1 MSAAEI
7 IAILAAVTALFV
19 AIANGMKQRSDAI
32 LSTQRDK
39 LTAKRDEFTLLSTA
53 FDQLEERNQ
62 QLYTRVCDL
71 ESKLETERQKRR
83 ELEDVVMAKD
93 ARIAEL
99 EQKVG
104 VLEAQLEELE
114 QTPRT
119 RKKSNGVTKA

>member
-1 MSAAEI
+1 
-7 IAILAAVTALFV
+7 
-19 AIANGMKQRSDAI
+19 
-32 LSTQRDK
+32 
-39 LTAKRDEFTLLSTA
+39 
-53 FDQLEERNQ
+53 
-62 QLYTRVCDL
+62 L

-119 RKKSNGVTKA
+119 RKKANGIAKA